1 MIEFDWAGLL
11 PGLLPNGM
19 APWVAILLLGIS
31 AFTSLISAAFGL
43 GGGLVLLAVMA
54 TMVPATAL
62 VPVHG
67 VVQIGSNFSR
77 AMVMVRHIHW
87 PVILQLTLGGIVGAT
102 IGGLIAVRLPDWLL
116 FLAVGAFVL
125 WSAWGKM
132 PATAGRAVLLLGG
145 VASGFLTMFIGGT
158 GPLVTAVIKTLN
170 LDRMA
175 LVGSQAGS
183 MVIQHGLKIAVFG
196 LLGFNYAPYLPLVA
210 GMIATGFLGTL
221 VGGRI
226 LHGMGDGRFR
236 FALTILLTLLGPRL
250 LWMAAAGLLRG
261 G

>member
-1 MIEFDWAGLL
+1 MIEVDWAGLL
-11 PGLLPNGM
+11 PSDL
-19 APWVAILLLGIS
+19 APWVAILLLVVS

-43 GGGLVLLAVMA
+43 GGGLVLLAMMA
-54 TMVPATAL
+54 TVMPAAAL

-67 VVQIGSNFSR
+67 VVQIGSNFGR
-77 AMVMVRHIHW
+77 ALVMLRHIRLRA
-87 PVILQLTLGGIVGAT
+87 VLQLTLGGVVGAT

-116 FLAVGAFVL
+116 FLAVGLFVL
-125 WSAWGKM
+125 WSAWGKV

-145 VASGFLTMFIGGT
+145 CASGFLTMFIGGT

-170 LDRMA
+170 LNRMA
-175 LVGSQAGS
+175 HVGTQAGA
-183 MVIQHGLKIAVFG
+183 MVIQHGLKIGVFG

-221 VGGRI
+221 AGRRL
-226 LHGMGDGRFR
+226 LHGMGDSRFNY
-236 FALTILLTLLGPRL
+236 ALTILLTILGLRL
-250 LWMAAAGLLRG
+250 LWMAASALLQG

>member
-1 MIEFDWAGLL
+1 MEFDWAGLL
-11 PGLLPNGM
+11 PDLLPGGM
-19 APWVAILLLGIS
+19 SPLVAILLLGIS

-54 TMVPATAL
+54 TVMPAAAL

-67 VVQIGSNFSR
+67 VVQIGSNFGR
-77 AMVMVRHIHW
+77 ATVMVRHIYW
-87 PVILQLTLGGIVGAT
+87 PAILQLTLGGIVGAV

-116 FLAVGAFVL
+116 FLAVGSFVL
-125 WSAWGKM
+125 WSAWGKV

-145 VASGFLTMFIGGT
+145 AASGFLTMFIGGT

-175 LVGSQAGS
+175 HVASQAGS
-183 MVIQHGLKIAVFG
+183 MVLQHGLKIGVFG
-196 LLGFNYAPYLPLVA
+196 LLGFNYTPYLPLVA

-221 VGGRI
+221 VGRRV

-236 FALTILLTLLGPRL
+236 YALTILLTLLGLRL
-250 LWMAAAGLLRG
+250 LWMAVADLLG
-261 G
+261 GG